1 MKAQQLSGKHSTI
14 VVPGQTIA
22 IESLPWNLHPKFTG
36 VSLRHLITGKD
47 TGGHMSLHHVRIDSG
62 CAIGDHVHAG
72 MVEIHD
78 VLAGS
83 GNCTLAGT
91 KIPYSPGVIGV
102 MPADQVHRVEAG
114 DPGLL
119 LLATFSP
126 PLV

>member
-1 MKAQQLSGKHSTI
+1 MKPEQLSKHITMVMS
-14 VVPGQTIA
+14 GQTISA
-22 IESLPWNLHPKFTG
+22 ESLSWNPHPKFSG

-47 TGGHMSLHHVRIDSG
+47 TEGHTSLHHVRIDSG

-91 KIPYSPGVIGV
+91 KIPYCPGVVGV
-102 MPADQVHRVEAG
+102 MPADRVHRIEAG
-114 DPGLL
+114 DTGPL

-126 PLV
+126 PLA